1 MSWKSL
7 PDFSLD
13 WAFTVEI
20 YKSCKTRLHY
30 GNIGRPP
37 ARCIMANLISLLFS
51 CRSQWTFKKISFV
64 GKKKKKRYQEMK
76 LFSCIST
83 NWLFF
88 FFSSP
93 EDTVRQYW
101 TINRQT
107 DFKINVAVLLILGI
121 RIQFRECTW
130 RAHRHISVIW
140 LSWIGSIPLPLQSQ
154 ACTLTAK

>member
-30 GNIGRPP
+30 RDIGRPP
-37 ARCIMANLISLLFS
+37 VRCIMANLISLLFS
-51 CRSQWTFKKISFV
+51 CRSQWTFRKISVV
-64 GKKKKKRYQEMK
+64 GKKKKKEKDTKKWNYSHVFQ
-76 LFSCIST
+76 LT
-83 NWLFF
+83 DFF
-88 FFSSP
+88 FFSP

-130 RAHRHISVIW
+130 RVHRHISVIW